1 MFVPPSLQ
9 RYLPIMNQVWRL
21 SFPVILTFLLQSLV
35 NLVDVFMA
43 GRLGP
48 VQIAA
53 VGMATT
59 LRLLVFVGI
68 LSVTAGA
75 MSLAAQA
82 KGARDPAHLSF
93 VAKQSL
99 LLTTLLALALSVL
112 GYFAAEPLLTFL
124 NSGNNPLA
132 VTLGTSYLQILF
144 IGTVFLTGNLAVNSL
159 MQGAGDTVTPLYLS
173 GATNLLNIVFS
184 YLLIFG
190 PGPLPALGLDGA
202 ALGTVAARAL
212 AVGAGLYLFYSGK
225 NVVKILPG
233 SYLPDL
239 TMFRDILAIGIPS
252 GLQGVARNA
261 AQLFVMR
268 IVTSTAAGTY
278 GAAALAIGL
287 QVESFS
293 FMPGIAISVAA
304 TSLVGQSLGAWQ
316 LGDAK
321 LRGNLAL
328 LLGAVVMTSIA
339 IPLLIFAPQL
349 VMLFEPSAHPTVVS
363 AGASYIRINALAQPV
378 LAIAMVI
385 NGALRGAGDTRP
397 GLVGT
402 IIGRWLVV
410 VPLAYLLALVL
421 DFGVQGVW
429 WALVAGTSVQ
439 ALYILLRW
447 RSRVWVEVAL
457 YKTKLYR
464 NFLQPLPK
472 EVQQRYLEEVRAPL
486 MARADATEHVNADG
500 VVYRLEHQEV
510 HIRFSEND
518 YEVVT
523 RPDIPD
529 TPAPNRAIQPRTAP
543 AYN

>member
-1 MFVPPSLQ
+1 M
-9 RYLPIMNQVWRL
+9 
-21 SFPVILTFLLQSLV
+21 
-35 NLVDVFMA
+35 
-43 GRLGP
+43 
-48 VQIAA
+48 
-53 VGMATT
+53 
-59 LRLLVFVGI
+59 
-68 LSVTAGA
+68 
-75 MSLAAQA
+75 
-82 KGARDPAHLSF
+82 
-93 VAKQSL
+93 
-99 LLTTLLALALSVL
+99 
-112 GYFAAEPLLTFL
+112 
-124 NSGNNPLA
+124 
-132 VTLGTSYLQILF
+132 
-144 IGTVFLTGNLAVNSL
+144 
-159 MQGAGDTVTPLYLS
+159 
-173 GATNLLNIVFS
+173 
-184 YLLIFG
+184 
-190 PGPLPALGLDGA
+190 
-202 ALGTVAARAL
+202 
-212 AVGAGLYLFYSGK
+212 GAGLYLFYSGK

-457 YKTKLYR
+457 VQ
-464 NFLQPLPK
+464 NEALP
-472 EVQQRYLEEVRAPL
+472 QLFTAAAQRGAAALFRGGASTFNGESRCDG
-486 MARADATEHVNADG
+486 ARERG
-500 VVYRLEHQEV
+500 QRGL
-510 HIRFSEND
+510 
-518 YEVVT
+518 
-523 RPDIPD
+523 
-529 TPAPNRAIQPRTAP
+529 
-543 AYN
+543 

>member
-1 MFVPPSLQ
+1 MFLPTSFQ

-21 SFPVILTFLLQSLV
+21 SLPVILTFLLQSLV
-35 NLVDVFMA
+35 NIVDVFMA

-48 VQIAA
+48 VSVAA

-59 LRLLVFVGI
+59 LRMLVFIGI

-75 MSLAAQA
+75 MALAAQA
-82 KGARDPAHLSF
+82 KGSRDPAQLSF

-99 LLTTLLALALSVL
+99 LLTTLLALTLSVL
-112 GYFAAEPLLTFL
+112 GYVAAEPLLTFL
-124 NSGNNPLA
+124 NSGGNPEA

-144 IGTVFLTGNLAVNSL
+144 VGTVFLTGNFAINSL

-173 GATNLLNIVFS
+173 GGTNLLNIVFS

-190 PGPLPALGLDGA
+190 PGALPAFGLDGA
-202 ALGTVAARAL
+202 ALGTILARAL
-212 AVGAGLYLFYSGK
+212 AVGVGLYLLYSGK

-239 TMFRDILAIGIPS
+239 SMFRDILAIGIPS

-287 QVESFS
+287 QVESFA
-293 FMPGIAISVAA
+293 FMPGIALSVAA

-316 LGDAK
+316 LGDAR

-328 LLGAVVMTSIA
+328 LLGALVMSGMA
-339 IPLLIFAPQL
+339 VPLFIFAPQL
-349 VMLFEPSAHPTVVS
+349 VVLFEPSAHPTVVS
-363 AGASYIRINALAQPV
+363 AGASYIRINALFQPV
-378 LAIAMVI
+378 LAVAMVI

-410 VPLAYLLALVL
+410 VPLAYLLAIVL
-421 DFGVQGVW
+421 GFGVQGVW
-429 WALVAGTSVQ
+429 WSLVIGTSVQ
-439 ALYILLRW
+439 ALYVLVRW
-447 RSRVWVEVAL
+447 RSRMWVDVAL
-457 YKTKLYR
+457 HKTKLYR
-464 NFLQPLPK
+464 EFLRPLP
-472 EVQQRYLEEVRAPL
+472 EAVQWRYLNEVRTPL
-486 MARADATEHVNADG
+486 MATPDAAEHVDASG
-500 VVYRLEHQEV
+500 VWYGLEHKNV
-510 HIRFSEND
+510 HIRFSEDD
-518 YEVVT
+518 YEVLDGVKEEV
-523 RPDIPD
+523 RVGV
-529 TPAPNRAIQPRTAP
+529 RAYPGTSAAP
-543 AYN
+543 AYD